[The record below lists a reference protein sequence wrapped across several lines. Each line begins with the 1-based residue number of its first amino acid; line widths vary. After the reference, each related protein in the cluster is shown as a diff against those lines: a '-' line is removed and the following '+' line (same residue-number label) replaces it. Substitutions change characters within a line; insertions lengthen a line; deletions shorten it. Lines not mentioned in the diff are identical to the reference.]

1 MVTLQII
8 ILLIHA
14 GHLLKLLWMRA
25 NAALTPA
32 YDFSDVQAAH
42 SIDTRASEVHV
53 LFLWGDVGNMVSK
66 KDIFITT

>member
-1 MVTLQII
+1 
-8 ILLIHA
+8 
-14 GHLLKLLWMRA
+14 MRA

-66 KDIFITT
+66 KDIFIPLKSF